1 MMILTEFESIIFGI
15 FFLLLYKTNINITNK
30 KEKKSNDMLDKKVI
44 NNININVNK
53 TKLTF
58 NSNNI
63 ECKCKTFFIDESEL
77 QGCDYCI
84 SEYINSHKYK
94 FNKKNLEKI

>member
-1 MMILTEFESIIFGI
+1 MMILTEFESIILEY
-15 FFLLLYKTNINITNK
+15 FLLLYETYINITNK
-30 KEKKSNDMLDKKVI
+30 KRKSNDMLDKKVI